1 MLSLALSLEQ
11 LALKPEPRRAS
22 DAVRV
27 SHSLRVLSS
36 PPERK
41 SVGESE
47 LTYLTTW
54 LGLGLGVR
62 VRG

>member
-1 MLSLALSLEQ
+1 MLSP
-11 LALKPEPRRAS
+11 KPEPWRAS

-62 VRG
+62 VS